1 MSAIRSSKSSILI
14 IDDDKPFL
22 KHTEDILLSNLSDK
36 VITCNDH
43 KKVLPLLDDQAI
55 AVVLLNINIQKE
67 SGWSLLPAIYE
78 TCPDTPVLVVSE
90 TNTVETAVNCMQL
103 GAFDYL
109 VKPVGD
115 ARLVGS
121 VRRALEL
128 RYIQLENTLLRRY
141 LLSGKL
147 EHPEAFE
154 ELITG
159 NHQMRSLFQYLE
171 AVAETALPILITGE
185 TGTGKELF
193 AHAIH
198 IISKRSGECVAVNVA
213 GVDDQLFSDTLFGHL
228 KGAFT
233 GAVQDR
239 KGLIELAAGGTLF
252 LDEIGDLKPES
263 QVKLLRLL
271 QEGEYLPL
279 GADTPRSTDARIV
292 VATNRDIE
300 AMQANE
306 TFRKDLYYR
315 LKAHQIHIPPLRD
328 RREDIPLL
336 MNHFLAKAASVLE
349 KRKPTAPR
357 ELSTL
362 LMTYHFPGNVR
373 ELEGMIFDAVSQH
386 KSGVL
391 SMDTFRQVIT
401 PKSVSGPSPESTD
414 TNQIQGSAQFGYPL
428 PTIKECEELLIMEA
442 LNRSENNQTIAARML
457 GISRRALNNR
467 LQRSKPK

>member
-1 MSAIRSSKSSILI
+1 MRAIRSSESSILI
-14 IDDDKPFL
+14 IDDDKQFL
-22 KHTEDILLSNLSDK
+22 QSTEAILNSNHIGP
-36 VITCNDH
+36 VIQCRDH
-43 KKVLPLLDDQAI
+43 QKVLSLLEDQTI
-55 AVVLLNINIQKE
+55 GVVLLNINMQKDA
-67 SGWSLLPAIYE
+67 GWALLPVVYE
-78 TCPDTPVLVVSE
+78 SCPDTPVLVVSE
-90 TNTVETAVNCMQL
+90 INTVETAVHCMQL

-115 ARLVGS
+115 ARLVGG

-193 AHAIH
+193 ARAIH
-198 IISKRSGECVAVNVA
+198 LISGRSGKFVAVNVA
-213 GVDDQLFSDTLFGHL
+213 GVDDQLFSDTLFGHI
-228 KGAFT
+228 KGAYT

-271 QEGEYLPL
+271 QEAEYMPL
-279 GADTPRSTDARIV
+279 GADTPKSTDARIV

-300 AMQANE
+300 AMQSDE
-306 TFRKDLYYR
+306 SFRKDLYYR
-315 LKAHQIHIPPLRD
+315 LKAHQIQIPPLRD
-328 RREDIPLL
+328 RRDDIPLL
-336 MNHFLAKAASVLE
+336 MNHFLGKAASVLG
-349 KRKPTAPR
+349 KRKPTPPR

-391 SMDTFRQVIT
+391 SMDTFRQIIT
-401 PKSVSGPSPESTD
+401 PRTISDSTAENADIQPIPGSV
-414 TNQIQGSAQFGYPL
+414 QFGYPL
-428 PTIKECEELLIMEA
+428 PTLKEAEQQLIAEA
-442 LNRSENNQTIAARML
+442 INRSENNQTIAARML

-467 LQRSKPK
+467 LQRAKE